1 MARSPARIAPAP
13 ARDGDWTVQAAD
25 TVERVVTGI
34 RGRTTVPLTTIAR
47 AVVYGLVVAT
57 MAVVVLVLVAVVAV
71 RLGASYVPL
80 HDPPGRAVW
89 VTEAGLGGIFTILG
103 LFVLRQANATR
114 ASAG

>member
-57 MAVVVLVLVAVVAV
+57 MAVVVLVAVVAV
-71 RLGASYVPL
+71 RRGASYVPL

-103 LFVLRQANATR
+103 LFVLRKANA
-114 ASAG
+114 